1 MPQPP
6 PNEPAPPGSSGQA
19 FVATDWALFLSIAGI
34 WGASFL
40 FISIGLEAVSPGTL
54 TLLRVGLGALI
65 LNLLPGPRMT
75 TQPGD
80 RVRVMALSLLW
91 VAIPFTL
98 FPIAEQHINS
108 AVTGMLN
115 GAMPIFT
122 ALFGVLFFRTRT
134 SGAQLL

>member
-65 LNLLPGPRMT
+65 LNLLPGR
-75 TQPGD
+75 
-80 RVRVMALSLLW
+80 A
-91 VAIPFTL
+91 
-98 FPIAEQHINS
+98 
-108 AVTGMLN
+108 
-115 GAMPIFT
+115 
-122 ALFGVLFFRTRT
+122 
-134 SGAQLL
+134 